1 MQGKE
6 ELNFGIKLEK
16 RDFVSFNMEYRRKLY
31 LLFSLVY
38 FLLAVVM
45 FLLMNND
52 EPPTTL
58 TFVFAAVV
66 GVIVVGV
73 VQLAFIFTMRFQV
86 GRMFNSDRLL
96 QYEQRYILT
105 DSTLAVQT
113 QVGDSRFGWEELYRA
128 VEYRSSIAL
137 FVGRNRALILP
148 KRLLDAQIEN
158 GTSEVKRL
166 ISSCLSPKKVKFRR

>member
-6 ELNFGIKLEK
+6 ELDFRIKLDK
-16 RDFVSFNMEYRRKLY
+16 KDFVSFNMEYRRKFY

-38 FLLAVVM
+38 FLLAVAM

-73 VQLAFIFTMRFQV
+73 VQLIFIVTMRFQV
-86 GRMFNSDRLL
+86 GRMFSSDRLL
-96 QYEQRYILT
+96 QYEQRYLLN
-105 DSTLAVQT
+105 DSTLSVLT
-113 QVGDSRFGWEELYRA
+113 QAGDSRLGWEELYRA

-148 KRLLDAQIEN
+148 KRLLDAQLPN
-158 GTSEVKRL
+158 GTAEVKRL
-166 ISSCLSPKKVKFRR
+166 VGSCLSPKKVKFRR

>member
-1 MQGKE
+1 MQENE
-6 ELNFGIKLEK
+6 ELDFGIKLEK

-38 FLLAVVM
+38 FLLAAVM
-45 FLLMNND
+45 FLLINND

-58 TFVFAAVV
+58 TFVFAAVI

-73 VQLAFIFTMRFQV
+73 VQLAFIFTMKFQV
-86 GRMFNSDRLL
+86 GRMFDSDRLL
-96 QYEQRYILT
+96 QYEQRYTLSN
-105 DSTLAVQT
+105 STLAVRM
-113 QVGDSRFGWEELYRA
+113 QVGDSRFGWDELYRA

-148 KRLLDAQIEN
+148 KRLLDAQLEN
-158 GTSEVKRL
+158 GTAEVKRL
-166 ISSCLSPKKVKFRR
+166 IGSCLPPKKVKFRR